1 MSGVGYCVLV
11 LRVFVAC
18 VYFGGFEVEQKD
30 TRKGRKKEGQMEKY
44 KGESKKTR
52 DEGQFVDGSPVEGK
66 EGGINQDGRQETQ
79 KEGRKD

>member
-1 MSGVGYCVLV
+1 
-11 LRVFVAC
+11 
-18 VYFGGFEVEQKD
+18 
-30 TRKGRKKEGQMEKY
+30 MEKY
-44 KGESKKTR
+44 KGESKKTH

>member
-1 MSGVGYCVLV
+1 
-11 LRVFVAC
+11 
-18 VYFGGFEVEQKD
+18 
-30 TRKGRKKEGQMEKY
+30 MEKY

-52 DEGQFVDGSPVEGK
+52 DEGQFVDGSPAEGK